1 VNPVEAIPSIRKISL
16 QGHTL
21 HQSIPEKGMY
31 IDVTLDGT
39 DAVIHGPLSSGG
51 SIALKERSPR
61 EFSSTMKVHGQIVS
75 VGYWRISADGHSL
88 TDSYWV
94 PSSLNEKAV
103 LVFEKQ

>member
-1 VNPVEAIPSIRKISL
+1 VNESRG
-16 QGHTL
+16 Q
-21 HQSIPEKGMY
+21 
-31 IDVTLDGT
+31 VT
-39 DAVIHGPLSSGG
+39 VIHGPFSSGG

-61 EFSSTMKVHGQIVS
+61 EFSTTMKMHGQIVS

-94 PSSLNEKAV
+94 PGGPNEKAV